1 MCRFLVLTRVDGL
14 RLRDEARLA
23 FQLRRRLGRAAPGRP
38 IMIIINIISSISSN
52 INLFVY

>member
-38 IMIIINIISSISSN
+38 IMIII
-52 INLFVY
+52 